1 LSAWGQKV
9 RPDILEYL
17 LFGPIKIKEENNEML
32 GTIIGSIIGFI
43 IIVVLLALIIHTVR
57 PTSRGLI
64 ERFGRYNRFANPGIV
79 FLIPFIEQLVRVNVT
94 ENMIDAGLQEIITSD
109 SLNAQVDAQ
118 VYFKVRSDEES
129 VKASQY
135 NVFNYMVQIVA
146 LARTTLR
153 NIIGTMS
160 LKEANSE
167 RGRINSSLYG
177 NLANET
183 KNWGLEIVRTELKE
197 INPPSDVQ
205 ETMNKVV
212 KASNEKIAAID
223 FATARETQ
231 ADGER
236 RAAIK
241 VAEGQKQAAILQA
254 EGQKQAKIV
263 VAEGEAQAI
272 KLVNESADAYFVGNA
287 QLLRKLQAV
296 EQSLTNNTKVIV
308 PTDSTLVNVIGGL
321 AGMEK

>member
-1 LSAWGQKV
+1 MVG
-9 RPDILEYL
+9 
-17 LFGPIKIKEENNEML
+17 
-32 GTIIGSIIGFI
+32 IIVGSIIAVI
-43 IIVVLLALIIHTVR
+43 IIVILLSMSIRTVR

-64 ERFGRYNRFANPGIV
+64 ERFGRYNRFANPGII
-79 FLIPFIEQLVRVNVT
+79 FLMPFIERLVRINIT

-118 VYFKVRSDEES
+118 VYFKVRSDEDS

-135 NVFNYMVQIVA
+135 NVFNYMRQIVA

-153 NIIGTMS
+153 NIIGTMT

-167 RGRINSSLYG
+167 RGKINNSLYN
-177 NLANET
+177 NLSTET
-183 KNWGLEIVRTELKE
+183 KSWGLEIVRTELKE
-197 INPPSDVQ
+197 INPPPDVQ

-212 KASNEKIAAID
+212 KAANEKIAAVD

-241 VAEGQKQAAILQA
+241 VAEGQRQSAILQA
-254 EGQKQAKIV
+254 EGLRQAKIT

-272 KLVNESADAYFVGNA
+272 KLVNEAADQYFKGNA
-287 QLLRKLQAV
+287 QTLRKLQAV
-296 EQSLTNNTKVIV
+296 EQSLTNNAKIVV
-308 PTDSTLVNVIGGL
+308 PTDSSLINVIGGL
-321 AGMEK
+321 AGLEGNPPAK

>member
-1 LSAWGQKV
+1 LLS
-9 RPDILEYL
+9 I
-17 LFGPIKIKEENNEML
+17 
-32 GTIIGSIIGFI
+32 S
-43 IIVVLLALIIHTVR
+43 IHTVR
-57 PTSRGLI
+57 PTHRGLI
-64 ERFGRYNRFANPGIV
+64 ERFGKYNRFASPGIV
-79 FLIPFIEQLVRVNVT
+79 FLIPFVEKLIRINVT
-94 ENMIDAGLQEIITSD
+94 ENMVDAGLQEIITSD

-118 VYFKVRSDEES
+118 VYFKVRSDEDS
-129 VKASQY
+129 VKASVY
-135 NVFNYMVQIVA
+135 NVYNYMIQIVA

-153 NIIGTMS
+153 NIIGTMT

-167 RGRINSSLYG
+167 RGKINTSLYS
-177 NLANET
+177 NLSNET

-212 KASNEKIAAID
+212 KASNEKIAAVD

-272 KLVNESADAYFVGNA
+272 KTVNEAADAYFIGNA
-287 QLLRKLQAV
+287 QVLRKLQAV

-321 AGMEK
+321 AGIEGVSTQQKK

>member
-1 LSAWGQKV
+1 MSVGA
-9 RPDILEYL
+9 
-17 LFGPIKIKEENNEML
+17 
-32 GTIIGSIIGFI
+32 IIGIILA
-43 IIVVLLALIIHTVR
+43 IIVIIVLLAASARTVR

-64 ERFGRYNRFANPGIV
+64 ERFGKYRRFANPGIV
-79 FLIPFIEQLVRVNVT
+79 FLVPFIERLIRINIT

-153 NIIGTMS
+153 NIIGTMT

-167 RGRINSSLYG
+167 RGKINSSLYN
-177 NLANET
+177 NLSNET

-197 INPPSDVQ
+197 INPPPDVQ

-212 KASNEKIAAID
+212 KASNEKIAAVD

-241 VAEGQKQAAILQA
+241 VAEGQKQSEILKA
-254 EGQKQAKIV
+254 EGQKQAQILI
-263 VAEGEAQAI
+263 AEGEAQAI
-272 KLVNESADAYFVGNA
+272 KLVNEAADQYFKGNA
-287 QLLRKLQAV
+287 QLLRRLQAV
-296 EQSLTNNTKVIV
+296 EQSLTNNTKIVV
-308 PTDSTLVNVIGGL
+308 PTDSSLVNVIGGL
-321 AGMEK
+321 AGTDGKPAGK

>member
-1 LSAWGQKV
+1 MSGA
-9 RPDILEYL
+9 
-17 LFGPIKIKEENNEML
+17 
-32 GTIIGSIIGFI
+32 IIA
-43 IIVVLLALIIHTVR
+43 IVVVLFIVYILNLSVRTVR
-57 PTSRGLI
+57 PTNRGLI
-64 ERFGRYNRFANPGIV
+64 ERFGKYNRFANPGIV
-79 FLIPFIEQLVRVNVT
+79 FLLPFVEKLVRINIT

-135 NVFNYMVQIVA
+135 NVYNYMVQIVA

-153 NIIGTMS
+153 NIIGTMT
-160 LKEANSE
+160 LKDANSE
-167 RGRINSSLYG
+167 RGIINTALYN
-177 NLANET
+177 NLALET
-183 KNWGLEIVRTELKE
+183 KSWGLEIVRTELKE
-197 INPPSDVQ
+197 INPPADVQ

-212 KASNEKIAAID
+212 KASNERVAAVD

-241 VAEGQKQAAILQA
+241 VAEGQKQSEILKA
-254 EGQKQAKIV
+254 EGQRQAQIL

-272 KLVNESADAYFVGNA
+272 KLVNEAAEMYFKGNA
-287 QLLRKLQAV
+287 QLLRQLQAV
-296 EQSLTNNTKVIV
+296 EQSFVSNAKIVI
-308 PTDSTLVNVIGGL
+308 PQGSSLVNVIGNL
-321 AGMEK
+321 AGIEDNSSKK

>member
-1 LSAWGQKV
+1 
-9 RPDILEYL
+9 
-17 LFGPIKIKEENNEML
+17 MT
-32 GTIIGSIIGFI
+32 GTIIGIVLAII
-43 IIVVLLALIIHTVR
+43 IIVILLGQSIRTIR

-79 FLIPFIEQLVRVNVT
+79 FLIPFIEHLVRVNTT

-153 NIIGTMS
+153 NIIGTMT
-160 LKEANSE
+160 LKDANSE
-167 RGRINSSLYG
+167 RGKINTALYN
-177 NLANET
+177 NLATET
-183 KNWGLEIVRTELKE
+183 KSWGLEIVRTELKE
-197 INPPSDVQ
+197 INPPADVQ

-212 KASNEKIAAID
+212 KASNERVAAID

-241 VAEGQKQAAILQA
+241 VAEGQRQAAILQA
-254 EGQKQAKIV
+254 EGQNQSKV
-263 VAEGEAQAI
+263 LVADGEAQAI
-272 KLVNESADAYFVGNA
+272 KLVNEAADLYFKGNA
-287 QLLRKLQAV
+287 QLLRQLQAV
-296 EQSLTNNTKVIV
+296 EQSLANNAKIVV
-308 PTDSTLVNVIGGL
+308 PTGSSLVNVIGGL
-321 AGMEK
+321 AGIDGHPPTK

>member
-1 LSAWGQKV
+1 MV
-9 RPDILEYL
+9 
-17 LFGPIKIKEENNEML
+17 
-32 GTIIGSIIGFI
+32 GTIVGSIIGVI
-43 IIVVLLALIIHTVR
+43 IIIILLALSIRTVR
-57 PTSRGLI
+57 PTSRGLV
-64 ERFGRYNRFANPGIV
+64 ERFGRYNRFGNPGIV
-79 FLIPFIEQLVRVNVT
+79 FLIPFIERLIRVNIT

-109 SLNAQVDAQ
+109 SLNAHVDAQ
-118 VYFKVRSDEES
+118 VYFKVRSDEQS
-129 VKASQY
+129 VKDSQY

-153 NIIGTMS
+153 NIIGTMT

-167 RGRINSSLYG
+167 RGKINNALYT
-177 NLANET
+177 NLSTET
-183 KNWGLEIVRTELKE
+183 KSWGLEIVRTELKE

-254 EGQKQAKIV
+254 EGVKQAKIT

-272 KLVNESADAYFVGNA
+272 KLVNEAADQYFKGNA
-287 QLLRKLQAV
+287 QLLRQLQAV
-296 EQSLTNNTKVIV
+296 EQSLTSNAKIV
-308 PTDSTLVNVIGGL
+308 LPTGSSLVNVIGGL
-321 AGMEK
+321 AGIDGHPLTK

>member
-1 LSAWGQKV
+1 M
-9 RPDILEYL
+9 I
-17 LFGPIKIKEENNEML
+17 
-32 GTIIGSIIGFI
+32 GTIIGSVIGVIVI
-43 IIVVLLALIIHTVR
+43 IILLVASIRTVR

-79 FLIPFIEQLVRVNVT
+79 FLVPFIERLIRVNIT

-118 VYFKVRSDEES
+118 VYFKVRPDEES

-135 NVFNYMVQIVA
+135 SVFNYMIQIVA

-160 LKEANSE
+160 LKDANSE
-167 RGRINSSLYG
+167 RGKINSSLYS
-177 NLANET
+177 NLSTET
-183 KNWGLEIVRTELKE
+183 KSWGLEIVRTELKE
-197 INPPSDVQ
+197 INPPPDVQ

-254 EGQKQAKIV
+254 EGRKQAEIT

-272 KLVNESADAYFVGNA
+272 KLVNEAADQYFKGNA

-296 EQSLTNNTKVIV
+296 EQSLTNNTKIVV
-308 PTDSTLVNVIGGL
+308 PTDSSLVNVKIGR
-321 AGMEK
+321 AHV

>member
-1 LSAWGQKV
+1 MSPTG
-9 RPDILEYL
+9 
-17 LFGPIKIKEENNEML
+17 
-32 GTIIGSIIGFI
+32 III
-43 IIVVLLALIIHTVR
+43 IIVVVLLVLWLLSQSVHTVR

-64 ERFGRYNRFANPGIV
+64 ERFGKYNRFANPGIV
-79 FLIPFIEQLVRVNVT
+79 FLIPFIEHLVRVNIT

-135 NVFNYMVQIVA
+135 NVFNYMRQIVA

-153 NIIGTMS
+153 NIIGTMT
-160 LKEANSE
+160 LKDANSE
-167 RGRINSSLYG
+167 RGKINSALYN
-177 NLANET
+177 NLASET

-197 INPPSDVQ
+197 INPPTDVQ

-241 VAEGQKQAAILQA
+241 VAEGQRQAAILQA
-254 EGQKQAKIV
+254 EGQKQAKV
-263 VAEGEAQAI
+263 LVADGEAQAI
-272 KLVNESADAYFVGNA
+272 KLVNESADLYFKGNA
-287 QLLRKLQAV
+287 QMLRQLQAV
-296 EQSLTNNTKVIV
+296 ETSLTNNSKIVV
-308 PTDSTLVNVIGGL
+308 PTDSSLINVIGGL
-321 AGMEK
+321 AGIDMHPPEKK

>member
-1 LSAWGQKV
+1 MGGV
-9 RPDILEYL
+9 
-17 LFGPIKIKEENNEML
+17 LFGIVL
-32 GTIIGSIIGFI
+32 AIIVI
-43 IIVVLLALIIHTVR
+43 IIFLYLSIRTVR

-79 FLIPFIEQLVRVNVT
+79 FLIPFIERLVRINIT

-118 VYFKVRSDEES
+118 VYFKVRSDEDS
-129 VKASQY
+129 VKSSQY

-153 NIIGTMS
+153 NIIGTMT

-167 RGRINSSLYG
+167 RGKINSSLYN
-177 NLANET
+177 NLSLET
-183 KNWGLEIVRTELKE
+183 KSWGLEIVRTELKE

-241 VAEGQKQAAILQA
+241 VAEGQRQSAILQA
-254 EGQKQAKIV
+254 EGQMQAKV
-263 VAEGEAQAI
+263 LVADGEAQAI
-272 KLVNESADAYFVGNA
+272 KLVNEAADRYFIGNA
-287 QLLRKLQAV
+287 QLLRRLQAL

-308 PTDSTLVNVIGGL
+308 PADSTLVNVIGGL
-321 AGMEK
+321 AGIDINPPKK

>member
-1 LSAWGQKV
+1 MSAAV
-9 RPDILEYL
+9 
-17 LFGPIKIKEENNEML
+17 
-32 GTIIGSIIGFI
+32 III
-43 IIVVLLALIIHTVR
+43 IIVVVVLVIWLLGQSIRTVR

-64 ERFGRYNRFANPGIV
+64 ERFGKYNRFANPGII
-79 FLIPFIEQLVRVNVT
+79 FLIPFIERLVRVNIT

-135 NVFNYMVQIVA
+135 NVYNYMVQIVA

-153 NIIGTMS
+153 NIIGTMT
-160 LKEANSE
+160 LKDANSE
-167 RGRINSSLYG
+167 RGKINSALYN
-177 NLANET
+177 NLASET

-197 INPPSDVQ
+197 INPPTDVQ

-254 EGQKQAKIV
+254 EGQMQAKVLI
-263 VAEGEAQAI
+263 ADGEAQAI
-272 KLVNESADAYFVGNA
+272 KLVNEAADLHFKGNA
-287 QLLRKLQAV
+287 QVLRQLQAV
-296 EQSLTNNTKVIV
+296 ETSLTNNSKIVV
-308 PTDSTLVNVIGGL
+308 PTDSSLVNVIGGL
-321 AGMEK
+321 ACIDGTPNQPKTPTMK